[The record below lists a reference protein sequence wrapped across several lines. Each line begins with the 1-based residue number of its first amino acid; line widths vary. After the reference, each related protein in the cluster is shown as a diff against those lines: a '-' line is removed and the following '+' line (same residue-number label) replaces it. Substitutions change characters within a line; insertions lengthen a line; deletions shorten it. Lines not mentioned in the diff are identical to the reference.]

1 MVIRTCECCNFSTS
15 RKSVYDNHLKSKK
28 HLLNETT
35 QNTSVKR
42 FDCIKCHKTYFSSS
56 GLYFHNKKCI
66 GNQDKTISSHIIA
79 SENISND
86 MPPSN
91 VVFTAEMY
99 HKLLESNEKL
109 HNEILEIKRNQE
121 KTAETPASVNITN
134 NITNNNYN
142 DIRIFLNSKC
152 DKAMNIDTFLDT
164 MVMNRSDMVE
174 MEKNKFYTQGAVKI
188 IKKYM
193 ESLSIENRPVHC
205 VNKVPDQPAMFFVRD
220 DDMWKEECQAIINY
234 QIQNVDEFEDKST
247 EMKLNNFLLKF
258 KYKLHDNYMEL
269 CSSDKKL
276 EMIKSKMNDG
286 GFSTDREKILDDMK
300 RMLVID
306 AGDDSSN

>member
-15 RKSVYDNHLKSKK
+15 RKSVYDNHIKSKK
-28 HLLNETT
+28 HLLKETT

-66 GNQDKTISSHIIA
+66 GNHDKTISTHIIA
-79 SENISND
+79 SENIFND

-91 VVFTAEMY
+91 VVFTAEMFQ
-99 HKLLESNEKL
+99 KLLESNEKL
-109 HNEILEIKRNQE
+109 HNEIQEIKRNQE
-121 KTAETPASVNITN
+121 KTAENPASVNITN

-164 MVMNRSDMVE
+164 MEMNRSDMME
-174 MEKNKFYTQGAVKI
+174 MEKNQFYCEGAAKI
-188 IKKYM
+188 VKKYLQT
-193 ESLSIENRPVHC
+193 LSIENRPVHC
-205 VNKVPDQPAMFFVRD
+205 VNKIPDQPAMFFVRD
-220 DDMWKEECQAIINY
+220 DDTWKEECHAIIHF
-234 QIQNVDEFEDKST
+234 QTHTMDDFEDESK
-247 EMKLNNFLLKF
+247 EMKLNRFLYNFKN
-258 KYKLHDNYMEL
+258 KLYDNYMKL

-276 EMIKSKMNDG
+276 EIIKCKMTNGGNSK
-286 GFSTDREKILDDMK
+286 DRLDILHELK
-300 RMLVID
+300 PMLVID